1 MMSTSPDTSG
11 RVWVPAPLQ
20 SAPVN
25 TGSIQGVWAMPGEE
39 IEWSWVHLQGG
50 QSYVNGYRVKNK
62 GLPEPHEESKS

>member
-1 MMSTSPDTSG
+1 MSKSLDTAG
-11 RVWVPAPLQ
+11 RVWVSAPCQ

-39 IEWSWVHLQGG
+39 IEWSWIHLSGG

-62 GLPEPHEESKS
+62 GLPESQGESKS